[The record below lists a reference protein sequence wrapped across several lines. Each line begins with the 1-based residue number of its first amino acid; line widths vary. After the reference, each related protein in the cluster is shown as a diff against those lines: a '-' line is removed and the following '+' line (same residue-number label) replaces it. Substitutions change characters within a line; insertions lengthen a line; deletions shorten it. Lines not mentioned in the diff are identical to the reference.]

1 MTVTVKGFIK
11 KLAGFSV
18 ASWFSAGISF
28 LVTPVFTR
36 LYLPDDIGHINLFMT
51 YVTFFQTLSVL
62 ALDQAFMRFYN
73 EDLPGLTKQNFL
85 RYCLRINM
93 IIASINALI
102 VLFGYRFF
110 SLQVSGT
117 ENLFISI
124 CLAAVIICSTFLRMS
139 SICSRMEQ
147 KVGQYTAQVI
157 LTSVVE
163 KVLYTLIAFYRA
175 DYRLAILSITVGYMI
190 VSSVFFL
197 WKRKTSLLPAQAVP
211 RETLK
216 IILKFSLPY
225 VPVLLLSWLNN
236 SIPLLVLKN
245 YVDYS
250 AVGIYTNA
258 VTIANILTIIQ
269 TGFSAYWG
277 PFIYEH
283 YRESESAATIQKIE
297 RLVVALIIGISLCVV
312 LFQDVIYLLVG
323 EKFRASKVFFPF
335 LMFTPIC
342 NTIADMTGIGI
353 MLSRKSY
360 LNIFTFL
367 GNTSVNLLLS
377 YLLVPQIG
385 VMGAGI
391 AVAASAL
398 TMLIIRSILGGR
410 YYKIMPKCSLLI
422 YSLIIWIA
430 ACIIN
435 VLFSDQ
441 GLMKSI
447 LLIVLMLA
455 FAAAYVRDITEII
468 SFMKSKLFGR
478 KRV

>member
-1 MTVTVKGFIK
+1 M
-11 KLAGFSV
+11 
-18 ASWFSAGISF
+18 
-28 LVTPVFTR
+28 
-36 LYLPDDIGHINLFMT
+36 
-51 YVTFFQTLSVL
+51 
-62 ALDQAFMRFYN
+62 
-73 EDLPGLTKQNFL
+73 
-85 RYCLRINM
+85 
-93 IIASINALI
+93 
-102 VLFGYRFF
+102 
-110 SLQVSGT
+110 
-117 ENLFISI
+117 
-124 CLAAVIICSTFLRMS
+124 
-139 SICSRMEQ
+139 
-147 KVGQYTAQVI
+147 
-157 LTSVVE
+157 
-163 KVLYTLIAFYRA
+163 
-175 DYRLAILSITVGYMI
+175 
-190 VSSVFFL
+190 
-197 WKRKTSLLPAQAVP
+197 
-211 RETLK
+211 
-216 IILKFSLPY
+216 
-225 VPVLLLSWLNN
+225 
-236 SIPLLVLKN
+236 
-245 YVDYS
+245 DYS

-323 EKFRASKVFFPF
+323 EKFRARKVFFPF

-441 GLMKSI
+441 GLMKSL